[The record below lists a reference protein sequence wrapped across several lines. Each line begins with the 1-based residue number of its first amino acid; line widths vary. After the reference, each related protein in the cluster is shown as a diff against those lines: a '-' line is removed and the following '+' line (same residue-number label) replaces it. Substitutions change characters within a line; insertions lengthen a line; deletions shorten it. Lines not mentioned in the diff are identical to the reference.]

1 MSDQGIIL
9 FLTPNPSFMKH
20 FNSLSAFLD
29 PGLYTF
35 SYTREASNLLFTA
48 TLAIA
53 ATVFRPE
60 LYRSLKEH
68 QEMLLGKALLA
79 CDAAVENVW
88 TMCLMSYWKDVGDR
102 RGYNLVGFAMQL
114 AKSAEWNKTRRP
126 RSLSQ
131 VEKSVPTQIEME
143 VHVRQ
148 RRDKHLA
155 WLLLGALDRT

>member
-1 MSDQGIIL
+1 
-9 FLTPNPSFMKH
+9 MKH
-20 FNSLSAFLD
+20 FNTLAGFLD
-29 PGLYTF
+29 PMLYTF

-48 TLAIA
+48 CLSIA

-60 LYRSLKEH
+60 LYRSLKDH

-88 TMCLMSYWKDVGDR
+88 TMALLSYWKDVGDR
-102 RGYNLVGFAMQL
+102 RGYNLVGFAIQL
-114 AKSAEWNKTRRP
+114 AKSAEWNKMRRP
-126 RSLSQ
+126 MSLSQ
-131 VEKSVPTQIEME
+131 VEKSVPTREQME